1 MSVNG
6 IAFED
11 QLGLPQYFNL
21 RIGNEL
27 DGFKVVKL
35 SLNLEHSSKT
45 RGPSP
50 ISPYNAINADSNAYR
65 KKDVYV
71 SHCQPFITRFKS
83 ITR

>member
-1 MSVNG
+1 M
-6 IAFED
+6 
-11 QLGLPQYFNL
+11 
-21 RIGNEL
+21 
-27 DGFKVVKL
+27 DGVVKL
-35 SLNLEHSSKT
+35 SLNLEHSSRT

-83 ITR
+83 ITRKIAGQAYEVCPWKPDQ